1 MKKKELKEMTGE
13 ELNVRLAEVRDE
25 QFKLKLAQVSGQLEN
40 PARIRE
46 LRREVARVMT
56 LQNQRKV

>member
-1 MKKKELKEMTGE
+1 MKKKELKEMTSE
-13 ELNVRLAEVRDE
+13 ELNVRLAKVRDE

>member
-1 MKKKELKEMTGE
+1 MKKKELTEMTSE

-25 QFKLKLAQVSGQLEN
+25 HFKLKLAQVSGQLEN

>member
-1 MKKKELKEMTGE
+1 MKKKELKEMTSE

-40 PARIRE
+40 PSRIRE

-56 LQNQRKV
+56 LQNQRKD